1 MATQRR
7 GVSTGMR
14 PRSGSPPTGDM
25 RARQRDGSSGATMP
39 RRPGTTQALQPRM
52 GGRRDG
58 ELSTSPAP
66 VRKRL
71 AAAAVPQADAW
82 DGDQAGGLQA
92 EARQQSL
99 AEAIERIT
107 AGFVHQNHGTDCA
120 EGDISGTGC
129 RVGDDKRSLH
139 GGGGSVAQA
148 LAVLP
153 QLMQV
158 PQMLADLNTRIARIE
173 RSGHIAGD
181 DMGHIAGGALPSPGK
196 ASVGD
201 ESCEGAAPVSASHAS
216 HTRAG
221 SLHQWTSRLEHEVA
235 DLRAQVARR
244 LDIAARES
252 ALSRRDADNARAE
265 AASLRKEV
273 ADLVAQIGPSGRQS
287 TGTVAGATA
296 PVAPLPLAA
305 LRSAGNGR
313 LPASTEDENGQP
325 PTTRPAATAPQQI
338 VSGNSCATTG
348 CVYLA
353 SGRTPQR
360 VQSISNAS
368 CHGP

>member
-1 MATQRR
+1 MAAQRR
-7 GVSTGMR
+7 GVSTGGLR
-14 PRSGSPPTGDM
+14 PRSGSPPVADM
-25 RARQRDGSSGATMP
+25 RAKQRDASLGATLP

-58 ELSTSPAP
+58 EFSASPAP

-71 AAAAVPQADAW
+71 APVAIPQADAW

-92 EARQQSL
+92 EGRPQSL

-107 AGFVHQNHGTDCA
+107 AGLVHPSHGTDCA
-120 EGDISGTGC
+120 EGDISGTGGG
-129 RVGDDKRSLH
+129 RIGDDKRSLH

-153 QLMQV
+153 QLLQV
-158 PQMLADLNTRIARIE
+158 PQMLADLNARVARME
-173 RSGHIAGD
+173 RSGFAAD
-181 DMGHIAGGALPSPGK
+181 DIGHTAGGGLPPS
-196 ASVGD
+196 AE
-201 ESCEGAAPVSASHAS
+201 ESLGAGAASAPANHS
-216 HTRAG
+216 RAG

-244 LDIAARES
+244 LDIAAREN
-252 ALSRRDADNARAE
+252 ALCRRDADNARAE

-273 ADLVAQIGPSGRQS
+273 ADLVAEIGLPGRPS
-287 TGTVAGATA
+287 AGGSASATA

-305 LRSAGNGR
+305 LRSGGNGR
-313 LPASTEDENGQP
+313 LPAAAEDEQGQT
-325 PTTRPAATAPQQI
+325 PTARPVAAAPQQ
-338 VSGNSCATTG
+338 VLSGNSSAMAG

-360 VQSISNAS
+360 VQSISNVG
-368 CHGP
+368 CHGS

>member
-1 MATQRR
+1 
-7 GVSTGMR
+7 
-14 PRSGSPPTGDM
+14 
-25 RARQRDGSSGATMP
+25 MP

-58 ELSTSPAP
+58 EFSASPAP

-71 AAAAVPQADAW
+71 GAAAVQQADAW

-92 EARQQSL
+92 EGRPQSL

-107 AGFVHQNHGTDCA
+107 AGLVQPDQSTDCA

-129 RVGDDKRSLH
+129 GRVDDKMSLH
-139 GGGGSVAQA
+139 GGSGSVAQA

-153 QLMQV
+153 QLLQV

-173 RSGHIAGD
+173 RSGFAPD
-181 DMGHIAGGALPSPGK
+181 DVGHAAGGGLPLSNGNDTTD
-196 ASVGD
+196 D
-201 ESCEGAAPVSASHAS
+201 ESFGAGAALTPASHS
-216 HTRAG
+216 RAG

-244 LDIAARES
+244 LDIAAREN
-252 ALSRRDADNARAE
+252 ALCRRDADNARAE

-273 ADLVAQIGPSGRQS
+273 ADLVAQFGLPGRQS
-287 TGTVAGATA
+287 AGIAAVTTA
-296 PVAPLPLAA
+296 PVTPLPLAV
-305 LRSAGNGR
+305 LRSGGNGR
-313 LPASTEDENGQP
+313 LPAAAEDEQGQT
-325 PTTRPAATAPQQI
+325 PTARPAATAPQQM
-338 VSGNSCATTG
+338 VSASTCATAG

-360 VQSISNAS
+360 VQSISNAG
-368 CHGP
+368 CHGS